1 MRGAAVAVCVLLT
14 TAAGCGRR
22 TWEALPLGT
31 RADFRDLWFTDA
43 LHGWIAGGSYEITG
57 GLIGRTSDGGK
68 TWRFVSNLTARERM
82 SVQAV
87 HFFDSDNGIAATDSG
102 VMLSTEDAGETWS
115 PVDRRGRSGGISTL
129 FFLDERRGWAA
140 GFGDVIATDDAGETW
155 APISADDDSRYRA
168 PIRSVQFLDDR
179 HGWVAGMQAYL
190 ARTADGGASW
200 EAVATPVGSE
210 RPHFWDLSF
219 VDDQVGWVG
228 GEEGSLFSTVD
239 GGKTWTRRSTG
250 LDDAHSAPK
259 LERIPQAGGSVLID
273 AGDRTPGFTISA
285 VRFIDRTRGWITGF
299 YANLGRSL
307 ILRTDDA
314 GASWRVEAD
323 IAGEELYALFIQG
336 HEHVWAVG
344 ARVREGPQAIYRLTL
359 AAAE

>member
-31 RADFRDLWFTDA
+31 RADFRDVWFTDA
-43 LHGWIAGGSYEITG
+43 LHGWIAGGSFEITG

-68 TWRFVSNLTARERM
+68 TWRFVSNLTERERM

-87 HFFDSDNGIAATDSG
+87 RFFDSDNGIAATDSG
-102 VMLSTEDAGETWS
+102 LILSTADAGENWS
-115 PVDRRGRSGGISTL
+115 PVSRRGSRGGLSTL

-140 GFGDVIATDDAGETW
+140 GSGNVISTDDAGETW
-155 APISADDDSRYRA
+155 TPASAENDDSRYRA
-168 PIRSVQFLDDR
+168 PIRAVQFLDDR

-200 EAVATPVGSE
+200 EPVATPIVGSA

-219 VDDQVGWVG
+219 VDSQVGWVV

-239 GGKTWTRRSTG
+239 GGRTWTRRSTG
-250 LDDAHSAPK
+250 LDD
-259 LERIPQAGGSVLID
+259 G
-273 AGDRTPGFTISA
+273 TPGLTISA

-307 ILRTDDA
+307 ILHTDDA
-314 GASWRVEAD
+314 GANWRVEAD
-323 IAGEELYALFIQG
+323 ITGEELYAIFIQG

>member
-1 MRGAAVAVCVLLT
+1 MAVCVVLAT
-14 TAAGCGRR
+14 TAGCGRR

-31 RADFRDLWFTDA
+31 RADFRDIWFTDA
-43 LHGWIAGGSYEITG
+43 LHGWIAGGSFEITG
-57 GLIGRTSDGGK
+57 GLIGRTSDGGR
-68 TWRFVSNLTARERM
+68 TWSFVSNLTARERM

-115 PVDRRGRSGGISTL
+115 PVDRQGHSGGISSL

-168 PIRSVQFLDDR
+168 PIRSVRFLDDR